1 MNFENKG
8 LSVNL
13 ARVIQWSKLIGVTGF
28 TQAIVQLVG
37 LVCGVMVIRFL
48 PTHEYALYT
57 LANTMLGTMIVLAD
71 GGIAT
76 ATMSQ
81 GGKVWQDRKKLGAV
95 IVTGLNLRRTFAV
108 ISLPISL
115 SVLLYL
121 LRHHGAGWILSI
133 LIVISIVPAFFVMLQ
148 GGILEISPR
157 LRQDIVKLQKI
168 RVISSLGRLAILGL
182 TMFTFPFAVV
192 ALSAASIPQI
202 WANSRYR
209 SISSRYSDL
218 KQKVD
223 LAVKA
228 RILKMVWRLLPEAVY
243 YCISGQIAI
252 WLISILGSTESV
264 AQIGALSRLGIILSF
279 FSILFANLVAPRFA
293 RLPSNPKI
301 LLSRYWQIQAG
312 LILLCFGIVWVV
324 WLFSFQIL
332 WILGPSYS
340 GLETELVLM
349 TVSSCLGLFY
359 GASFWLGT
367 YRSWVINPV
376 VFIAISVFTT
386 IIAVLII
393 DTSTLRNIIILNIIV
408 TLIEVITLTV
418 FNVLKMRK
426 ISNMLSEDEQVI

>member
-1 MNFENKG
+1 MNLNTRS
-8 LSVNL
+8 LSIN
-13 ARVIQWSKLIGVTGF
+13 RTRIIQWSKLVGVTGF
-28 TQAIVQLVG
+28 TQAIVQFVG
-37 LVCGVMVIRFL
+37 LICGVLVIRLL

-76 ATMSQ
+76 ATMSE

-95 IVTGLNLRRTFAV
+95 IVTGLNLRRTFAL

-115 SVLLYL
+115 SILLYL
-121 LRHHGAGWILSI
+121 LRHHGASWILSI
-133 LIVISIVPAFFVMLQ
+133 LIVVSIIPAFFVMLQ

-182 TMFTFPFAVV
+182 TIFTFPFAVV
-192 ALSAASIPQI
+192 ALSAASVPQI
-202 WANSRYR
+202 WANARFR
-209 SISSRYSDL
+209 SISSHYSDL

-223 LAVKA
+223 SAVKA
-228 RILKMVWRLLPEAVY
+228 RILRMVWRLLPEAVY

-252 WLISILGSTESV
+252 WLISVFGSTDSV
-264 AQIGALSRLGIILSF
+264 AQIGALSRLGIVLSF

-293 RLPSNPKI
+293 RLPPNPKI
-301 LLSRYWQIQAG
+301 LLSRYWQIHAG
-312 LILLCFGIVWVV
+312 LILLCVSIVWFV
-324 WLFSFQIL
+324 WLFSTQIL
-332 WILGPSYS
+332 WVLGPNYF
-340 GLETELVLM
+340 GLDTELVLM
-349 TVSSCLGLFY
+349 TISSCLGFFY

-367 YRSWVINPV
+367 YRSWVIKPII
-376 VFIAISVFTT
+376 FISISVVTT
-386 IIAVLII
+386 IIAILMI

-418 FNVLKMRK
+418 FNILKMRN
-426 ISNMLSEDEQVI
+426 IAPILSGDEETS